1 MSKDNTTQDTRTSKA
16 LDFGRAY
23 KNLVI
28 PIPELVGLCV
38 ESKAVL
44 MDLLNLTDDS
54 EDIEGIK
61 FVNFTLSLCADFFGD
76 ALDGEAAGKTELK
89 RTRDLMT
96 FREHLKEIMSN

>member
-1 MSKDNTTQDTRTSKA
+1 MNKGNTTQDAGTSKA
-16 LDFGRAY
+16 LDFGRAS

-44 MDLLNLTDDS
+44 MDLLSLTGDS

-61 FVNFTLSLCADFFGD
+61 FVNFTLSICADFFGD
-76 ALDGEAAGKTELK
+76 ALDEEAAEKTAFK

-96 FREHLKEIMSN
+96 FREHLKEITD